1 MVLGINGGNDTPE
14 EMQFFVDTFQITFPI
29 LDDTANITAAY
40 RQTGA
45 LSPFPLD
52 YVIDRDGNVAY
63 FATEYDPTAISGVID
78 GLLETAVAVQDV
90 PQAEPTLAVSAVP
103 NPFNPSTRIHFEL
116 PDPAAVTLVVH
127 DARGRQVRR
136 LLQGSDHQAGRHAL
150 AFDGR
155 DDQGRAL
162 ASGVYLVRL
171 QAGARSS
178 SAKLTLT
185 R

>member
-1 MVLGINGGNDTPE
+1 VVLGINGGNDSPE
-14 EMQFFVDTFQITFPI
+14 EMQLFADAFQITFPI
-29 LDDTANITAAY
+29 LDDTTNITIAY

-52 YVIDRDGNVAY
+52 YVIDRQGNVAY
-63 FATEYDPTAISGVID
+63 FATEYDPVAMSEVID
-78 GLLETAVAVQDV
+78 ELLEAPVAVQDA
-90 PQAEPTLAVSAVP
+90 PQVAPTLTVGAVP
-103 NPFNPSTRIHFEL
+103 NPFNPATRIHFEL

-127 DARGRQVRR
+127 DTRGRQVRR
-136 LLQGSDHQAGRHAL
+136 LLQGRDHPAGRHAL

-171 QAGARSS
+171 QAGAQRS